1 MEAGKLQPIKFEFS
15 VGEVFFTFQKIVEK
29 DPPTISLGD
38 SRLFFFEVA
47 TGQSLVFQNKQQ
59 RFWIKITI
67 KRPKLKENTQNK

>member
-1 MEAGKLQPIKFEFS
+1 MKAGKLQPIKFEFS
-15 VGEVFFTFQKIVEK
+15 VGEK
-29 DPPTISLGD
+29 DPPTISLAD